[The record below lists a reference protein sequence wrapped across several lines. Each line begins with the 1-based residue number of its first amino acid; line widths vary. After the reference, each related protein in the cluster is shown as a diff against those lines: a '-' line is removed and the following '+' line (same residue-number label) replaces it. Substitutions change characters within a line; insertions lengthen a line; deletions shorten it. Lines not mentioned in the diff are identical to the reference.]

1 MLTAGALI
9 TLVSGLVYLLDGCSD
24 LSNGRP
30 FKASMIAAAIM
41 LASFAGF
48 YTAIVMVR

>member
-9 TLVSGLVYLLDGCSD
+9 TLVFGLAHLLDGCSN
-24 LSNGRP
+24 LTSGRP
-30 FKASMIAAAIM
+30 FKASMVAATIM

-48 YTAIVMVR
+48 YTARAVLL

>member
-9 TLVSGLVYLLDGCSD
+9 TLVFGMAHLIDGCSD
-24 LSNGRP
+24 LSNARP
-30 FKASMIAAAIM
+30 FKASMLAAAIM